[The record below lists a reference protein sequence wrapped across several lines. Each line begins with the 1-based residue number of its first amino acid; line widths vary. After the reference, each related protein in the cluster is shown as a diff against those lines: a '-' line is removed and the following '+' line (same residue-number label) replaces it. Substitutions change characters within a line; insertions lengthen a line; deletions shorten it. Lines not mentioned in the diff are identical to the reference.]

1 MEVEIAS
8 RLQGKALMPMF
19 SAMWRPLLIG
29 LAVATLSISVASAQ
43 GAAERANLCATC
55 HGEDGNSRM
64 PNIPSLAGQ
73 PEFFIINQLFLMRE
87 GVRKV
92 DAMAPLV
99 KDLTDAD
106 LDGLSKHYAALP
118 AKASGE
124 KVDAALAQK
133 GAAVATQRG
142 CGSCHLPTLAGQ
154 EQMPRLAKQRIDY
167 LVPTLKSYRDAPRP
181 GADTAMSA
189 AIAGAS
195 DDDIAAL
202 ANYAASR

>member
-1 MEVEIAS
+1 MNSARQTRRPRAL
-8 RLQGKALMPMF
+8 RLAAALVG
-19 SAMWRPLLIG
+19 AIG
-29 LAVATLSISVASAQ
+29 LAPANAASLQ
-43 GAAERANLCATC
+43 ERITLCAGC
-55 HGEDGNSRM
+55 HGEDGNSKIEK
-64 PNIPSLAGQ
+64 IPSLAGQ
-73 PEFFIINQLFLMRE
+73 PAFFVLNSLFLMRE

-118 AKASGE
+118 AKTSGE
-124 KVDAALAQK
+124 KVDAGLAQK

>member
-1 MEVEIAS
+1 MNSVKQTRRPRAL
-8 RLQGKALMPMF
+8 RLAAALVG
-19 SAMWRPLLIG
+19 AIG
-29 LAVATLSISVASAQ
+29 LAPANAASLQ
-43 GAAERANLCATC
+43 EHITLCAGC
-55 HGEDGNSRM
+55 HGEDGNSKIEK
-64 PNIPSLAGQ
+64 IPSLAGQ
-73 PEFFIINQLFLMRE
+73 PAFFVLNSLFLMRE

-202 ANYAASR
+202 ANYAASK